1 MLLINRKNIRHN
13 DKYCFT
19 QRTEG
24 PCCERNMKEIIYPNF
39 FPESERENVG
49 KNSQGAVLICC
60 VLVLIPLSTVP
71 NLAMIK
77 I

>member
-1 MLLINRKNIRHN
+1 
-13 DKYCFT
+13 
-19 QRTEG
+19 
-24 PCCERNMKEIIYPNF
+24 MKEIIYPNF